1 MQFASIN
8 GLTIHFADTGPR
20 NAPAIVFSNSLG
32 TDFRVWDKLLAA
44 FEGSM
49 RVIRYDK
56 RGHGLTDAP
65 PAPYRMEDHVGDLAG
80 LLDHLK
86 VKNAIVVGLSV
97 GGMIAQG
104 LHASRPDLIR
114 AIVLMDTAH
123 KIGTEPLWNDR
134 IKAVEE
140 KGIAAISPMI
150 LERWFSPAFRQHET
164 TEFALWRNMLERTT
178 VAGYSGT
185 CAALRDADNTEN
197 AKRINVPVLLL
208 AGSNDGSTPPD
219 LVRSTHELIAGS
231 RFEVIDGPGHLPC
244 VEAPDVTAGL
254 ILDFIKENDLA

>member
-1 MQFASIN
+1 MQFAAIGGN
-8 GLTIHFADTGPR
+8 TIHFADTGLR
-20 NAPAIVFSNSLG
+20 GAPAIVFSNSLG
-32 TDFRVWDKLLAA
+32 TDFRVWDKIVHA
-44 FEGSM
+44 FESSM

-56 RGHGLTDAP
+56 RGHGLSDAT
-65 PAPYRMEDHVGDLAG
+65 PAPYRMEDHVNDLAG
-80 LLDHLK
+80 LLDHLGIA
-86 VKNAIVVGLSV
+86 NAVIVGLSV

-104 LHASRPDLIR
+104 LHAARPDLVR

-134 IKAVEE
+134 IAAVEG

-150 LERWFSPAFRQHET
+150 LERWFSKSFRDKEQA
-164 TEFALWRNMLERTT
+164 EFALWRNMLERTT
-178 VAGYSGT
+178 VAGYAGT

-197 AKRINVPVLLL
+197 ARRINVPVLLL

-244 VEAPDVTAGL
+244 VEAPEETSRL
-254 ILDFIKENDLA
+254 ILEFLRENKLV